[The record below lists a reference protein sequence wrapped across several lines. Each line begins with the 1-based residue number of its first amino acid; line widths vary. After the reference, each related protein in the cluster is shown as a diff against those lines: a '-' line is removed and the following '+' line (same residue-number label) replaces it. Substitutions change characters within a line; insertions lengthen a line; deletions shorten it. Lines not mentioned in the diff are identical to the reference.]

1 MINLKELGNRIK
13 QRRTALHLTQE
24 ELAKRSGYTSRSS
37 INKIELGMVDL
48 PQSKIKAIADA
59 LDTTPAFFMG
69 WDEQSKQND
78 EIVDEVTK
86 MYNDPTYL
94 KRKKGIKI
102 PVYGNVAAGVPIL
115 AVENFDS
122 NDPDDWE
129 EITEEM
135 ASTGEYFALRIH
147 GDSMVPRMQERDGV
161 IVRLQQSI
169 ETGDIAIVR
178 VNGDEATCKK
188 IKKTPEGL
196 ILISINPSYEPMFYS
211 PKDVETL
218 PVEIIGKVVELRA
231 KF

>member
-1 MINLKELGNRIK
+1 M
-13 QRRTALHLTQE
+13 
-24 ELAKRSGYTSRSS
+24 
-37 INKIELGMVDL
+37 
-48 PQSKIKAIADA
+48 
-59 LDTTPAFFMG
+59 
-69 WDEQSKQND
+69 
-78 EIVDEVTK
+78 
-86 MYNDPTYL
+86 
-94 KRKKGIKI
+94 
-102 PVYGNVAAGVPIL
+102 YGNVAAGVPIL

-147 GDSMVPRMQERDGV
+147 GDSMEPRMQEGDVV